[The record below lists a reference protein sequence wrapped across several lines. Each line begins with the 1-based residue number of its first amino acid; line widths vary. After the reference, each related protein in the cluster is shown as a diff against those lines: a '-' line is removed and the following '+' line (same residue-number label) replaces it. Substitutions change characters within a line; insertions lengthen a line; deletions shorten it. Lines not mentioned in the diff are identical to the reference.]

1 MRPITSNSS
10 GWPTSPPPTCAM
22 AARHGFAD
30 RGGQSIVPPDRAAMS
45 PLEVSVYNYE
55 YPDQTQWRVGY
66 VVPAE
71 DLACGG

>member
-1 MRPITSNSS
+1 VS
-10 GWPTSPPPTCAM
+10 GYNVVDQA
-22 AARHGFAD
+22 
-30 RGGQSIVPPDRAAMS
+30 GQSIVPPDRAAMS

-55 YPDQTQWRVGY
+55 YPDPTQWRVGY